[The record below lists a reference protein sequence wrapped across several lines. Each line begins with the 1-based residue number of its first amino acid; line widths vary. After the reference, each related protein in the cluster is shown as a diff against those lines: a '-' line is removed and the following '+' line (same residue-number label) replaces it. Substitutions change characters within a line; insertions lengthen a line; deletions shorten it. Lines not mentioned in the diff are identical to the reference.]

1 MKAEHAI
8 LGQIIDPHVK
18 AIINIE
24 LTNGWQCNIQDNF
37 FKSYQLSHQ
46 QYNILRILRG
56 QYPKGI
62 SVNDIKRRMIDK
74 MSNVSRLVEKLKL
87 KNYVER
93 VECDSDRRVV
103 FVHLT
108 EKGLSILSEIDKT
121 MEINLAAFN
130 RITVEEAEELSR
142 ILEKLRDDTPEEEL
156 KACPKSEKEQPMT
169 ISSNF

>member
-8 LGQIIDPHVK
+8 LGQIIDPHLK
-18 AIINIE
+18 AIINVE

-56 QYPKGI
+56 QHPKGV

-74 MSNVSRLVEKLKL
+74 MSNVSRLVEKLKQ
-87 KNYVER
+87 KGYVER
-93 VECDSDRRVV
+93 VDCDSDRRVV

-108 EKGLSILSEIDKT
+108 NDGLSVLAQIDET
-121 MEINLAAFN
+121 IELNMAAFK
-130 RITVEEAEELSR
+130 RITIEEAQELSR
-142 ILEKLRDDTPEEEL
+142 ILEKLRDDNPQEEL
-156 KACPKSEKEQPMT
+156 SACPKKEDLT
-169 ISSNF
+169 IKND

>member
-8 LGQIIDPHVK
+8 LGQIVDPHLK

-37 FKSYQLSHQ
+37 FKNYQLSHQ

-74 MSNVSRLVEKLKL
+74 MSNVSRLVEKLKQ
-87 KNYVER
+87 KGFVER
-93 VECDSDRRVV
+93 VECASDRRVV

-108 EKGLSILSEIDKT
+108 ENGLSVLAEIDKT
-121 MEINLAAFN
+121 IAVNLAAFN
-130 RITVEEAEELSR
+130 RITVEEAEELNR
-142 ILEKLRDDTPEEEL
+142 ILEKLRDGNAEEET
-156 KACPKSEKEQPMT
+156 KDCPKMGE
-169 ISSNF
+169 

>member
-1 MKAEHAI
+1 MKAENAI
-8 LGQIIDPHVK
+8 LGQIRDPHLK

-46 QYNILRILRG
+46 QYNIMRILRG
-56 QYPKGI
+56 QYPEGV

-74 MSNVSRLVEKLKL
+74 MSNVSRLVEKLKQ
-87 KNYVER
+87 KGYVER
-93 VECDSDRRVV
+93 VECASDRRVV

-108 EKGLSILSEIDKT
+108 DTGSSILAEIDKT
-121 MEINLAAFN
+121 IGINLAAFS

-142 ILEKLRDDTPEEEL
+142 ILEKLRDDNAEEEA
-156 KACPKSEKEQPMT
+156 KACPK
-169 ISSNF
+169 I

>member
-1 MKAEHAI
+1 MKAENAI
-8 LGQIIDPHVK
+8 LGQISDPHLK

-56 QYPKGI
+56 QHPEGV

-74 MSNVSRLVEKLKL
+74 MSNVSRLVEKLKQ
-87 KNYVER
+87 KGYVVR
-93 VECDSDRRVV
+93 VECESDRRVV

-108 EKGLSILSEIDKT
+108 DTGLSILEEIDKT
-121 MEINLAAFN
+121 IGINLSAFS
-130 RITVEEAEELSR
+130 RISVEEADELSR
-142 ILEKLRDDTPEEEL
+142 ILEKLRDDTAEEEA
-156 KACPKSEKEQPMT
+156 KDCPKM
-169 ISSNF
+169 

>member
-1 MKAEHAI
+1 MKAENAI
-8 LGQIIDPHVK
+8 LGQIVDPHLK

-56 QYPKGI
+56 QYPHGV

-74 MSNVSRLVEKLKL
+74 MSNVSRLVEKLKQ
-87 KNYVER
+87 KDFVER
-93 VECDSDRRVV
+93 EECASDRRVV

-108 EKGLSILSEIDKT
+108 ATGLSILTEIDKT
-121 MEINLAAFN
+121 IAENLSAFN
-130 RITVEEAEELSR
+130 TITHEEAEELSR
-142 ILEKLRDDTPEEEL
+142 ILEKLRDGHPDEET
-156 KACPKSEKEQPMT
+156 KDCPK
-169 ISSNF
+169 IS

>member
-1 MKAEHAI
+1 MKAEQAI
-8 LGQIIDPHVK
+8 IGQIVDPHLK

-56 QYPKGI
+56 QHPKGV

-74 MSNVSRLVEKLKL
+74 MSNVSRLVEKLKQ
-87 KNYVER
+87 KAYVER
-93 VECDSDRRVV
+93 VECESDRRVV

-108 EKGLSILSEIDKT
+108 ETGLSLLAAIDKT
-121 MEINLAAFN
+121 IDENLAAFS

-142 ILEKLRDDTPEEEL
+142 ILEKLRDDTADEEA
-156 KACPKSEKEQPMT
+156 KSCPKNT
-169 ISSNF
+169 SSDTNLA

>member
-1 MKAEHAI
+1 MKAENAI
-8 LGQIIDPHVK
+8 LGQISDPHLK

-56 QYPKGI
+56 QYPEGV

-74 MSNVSRLVEKLKL
+74 MSNVSRLVEKLKQ
-87 KNYVER
+87 KGYVER
-93 VECDSDRRVV
+93 VECASDRRVV

-108 EKGLSILSEIDKT
+108 ETGSSILAEIDKSIG
-121 MEINLAAFN
+121 INLAAFN
-130 RITVEEAEELSR
+130 RISVEEADELSR
-142 ILEKLRDDTPEEEL
+142 ILEKLRDDTAEEEA
-156 KACPKSEKEQPMT
+156 KACPK
-169 ISSNF
+169 I

>member
-8 LGQIIDPHVK
+8 LGQIIDPHLK
-18 AIINIE
+18 AIINVE

-56 QYPKGI
+56 QHPKGV

-74 MSNVSRLVEKLKL
+74 MSNVSRLVEKLKQKGYL
-87 KNYVER
+87 ER
-93 VECDSDRRVV
+93 VDCDSDRRVV

-108 EKGLSILSEIDKT
+108 NDGLSVLAQIDET
-121 MEINLAAFN
+121 IELNMAAFK
-130 RITVEEAEELSR
+130 RITIEEAQELSR
-142 ILEKLRDDTPEEEL
+142 ILEKLRDDNPQEEL
-156 KACPKSEKEQPMT
+156 SACPKKEDLT
-169 ISSNF
+169 IKND

>member
-1 MKAEHAI
+1 MKAENAI
-8 LGQIIDPHVK
+8 LGQIIDPHLK

-24 LTNGWQCNIQDNF
+24 LTNGWQCNIQDSF

-87 KNYVER
+87 KGFAER
-93 VECDSDRRVV
+93 VECASDRRVV

-108 EKGLSILSEIDKT
+108 EKGLSLLADIDKT
-121 MEINLAAFN
+121 IEANLSAFN

-142 ILEKLRDDTPEEEL
+142 ILEKLRDDSPDEEQ
-156 KACPKSEKEQPMT
+156 KDCPSRQ
-169 ISSNF
+169 

>member
-1 MKAEHAI
+1 MKAENAI
-8 LGQIIDPHVK
+8 VGQIRDPHLK

-56 QYPKGI
+56 QYPEGV

-74 MSNVSRLVEKLKL
+74 MSNVSRLVEKLKQ
-87 KNYVER
+87 KGYVER
-93 VECDSDRRVV
+93 VECESDRRVV

-108 EKGLSILSEIDKT
+108 EMGLSILEEIDKT
-121 MEINLAAFN
+121 IGINLSAFN
-130 RITVEEAEELSR
+130 RISVEEADELSR
-142 ILEKLRDDTPEEEL
+142 ILEKLRDDTADEES
-156 KACPKSEKEQPMT
+156 KSCPKM
-169 ISSNF
+169 

>member
-1 MKAEHAI
+1 MKAEQAI
-8 LGQIIDPHVK
+8 VSQNIDPHLK

-24 LTNGWQCNIQDNF
+24 LTNGWQCNLQDNF

-56 QYPKGI
+56 QHPKGV

-93 VECDSDRRVV
+93 VECASDRRVV
-103 FVHLT
+103 YVHLT
-108 EKGLSILSEIDKT
+108 ETGLSLLTEIDT
-121 MEINLAAFN
+121 TIGVNLAAFT
-130 RITVEEAEELSR
+130 RITVAEAEELSR
-142 ILEKLRDDTPEEEL
+142 ILEKLRDDTP
-156 KACPKSEKEQPMT
+156 Q
-169 ISSNF
+169 

>member
-1 MKAEHAI
+1 MKAENAI
-8 LGQIIDPHVK
+8 LGQISDPHLK

-56 QYPKGI
+56 QHPEGV

-87 KNYVER
+87 KEYVVR
-93 VECDSDRRVV
+93 VECESDRRVV

-108 EKGLSILSEIDKT
+108 DTGLSILEEIDKT
-121 MEINLAAFN
+121 IGINLSAFS
-130 RITVEEAEELSR
+130 RISVEEADELSR
-142 ILEKLRDDTPEEEL
+142 ILEKLRDDTAEEET
-156 KACPKSEKEQPMT
+156 KDCPKM
-169 ISSNF
+169 

>member
-1 MKAEHAI
+1 MKAENAI
-8 LGQIIDPHVK
+8 LGQISDPHLK

-56 QYPKGI
+56 QYPEGV

-74 MSNVSRLVEKLKL
+74 MSNVSRLVEKLKQ
-87 KNYVER
+87 KGYVKR
-93 VECDSDRRVV
+93 VECASDRRVV

-108 EKGLSILSEIDKT
+108 ETGSSILAEIDKT
-121 MEINLAAFN
+121 IGINLAAFN
-130 RITVEEAEELSR
+130 RISVEEADELSR
-142 ILEKLRDDTPEEEL
+142 ILEKLRDDTAEEEA
-156 KACPKSEKEQPMT
+156 KACPK
-169 ISSNF
+169 I